1 MKKNSTL
8 QNYKNEVYI
17 MKNINLYQIFKT
29 YSYSD
34 LKKLFENA
42 KTKDEQDFYMKL
54 ANLVLQKEQL
64 RVISE

>member
-1 MKKNSTL
+1 
-8 QNYKNEVYI
+8 
-17 MKNINLYQIFKT
+17 MKNINLYQIYKT